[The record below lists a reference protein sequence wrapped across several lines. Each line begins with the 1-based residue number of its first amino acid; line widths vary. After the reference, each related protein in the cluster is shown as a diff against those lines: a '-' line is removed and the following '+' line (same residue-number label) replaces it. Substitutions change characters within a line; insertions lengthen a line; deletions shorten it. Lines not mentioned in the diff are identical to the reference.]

1 MNIKWYKIDINTIK
15 NYKPPFFC
23 GSMLRGVFGVAL
35 KRVVCINPTYKC
47 DGCFTEQSCL
57 YYSFF
62 EQKNS
67 FHQYRITSKLGME
80 HLKFS
85 IYLFEDST
93 DELPY
98 VLSAIKKALEEIGL
112 GREKE
117 HVKITEI
124 SVNEKT
130 IYNGN
135 EFLPISDIFP
145 YEFELDEIYSDI
157 KIDFKMPLRIKHNN
171 QFAKNEIS
179 LSHLIINIHNRYREL
194 KGLSLKKLGFKV
206 EGKIANSNL
215 RYLDLYR
222 YSNRQKSKM
231 KLGGIIGDITIK
243 GVDEKSFYYL
253 KLAEVIGVGK
263 QTVFGLG
270 DFEITPLGEE

>member
-1 MNIKWYKIDINTIK
+1 MKWYKIDVTTTK

-23 GSMLRGVFGVAL
+23 GSMLRGAFGVAL
-35 KRVVCINPTYKC
+35 KRVVCINPSYSC
-47 DGCFTEQSCL
+47 DGCFAKDSCL
-57 YYSFF
+57 YYSFY

-67 FHQYRITSKLGME
+67 FHKYRITSKLGME
-80 HLKFS
+80 NLKFS

-117 HVKITEI
+117 PVKISEI
-124 SVNEKT
+124 SVNEKP
-130 IYNGN
+130 IYRG
-135 EFLPISDIFP
+135 EDFLPINGITP
-145 YEFELDEIYSDI
+145 NEFELDEIHSNI
-157 KIDFKMPLRIKHNN
+157 KIEFKMPLRIKQNN
-171 QFAKNEIS
+171 QFAKNNIS
-179 LSHLIINIHNRYREL
+179 LPHLIINIHNRYREL
-194 KGLSLKKLGFKV
+194 KELSYKKLGFKV
-206 EGKIANSNL
+206 EGEIVKSNL

-222 YSNRQKSKM
+222 YSNRQRSKM

-243 GVDEKSFYYL
+243 GVDAKSFYYL
-253 KLAEVIGVGK
+253 KLGEVIGAGK

-270 DFEITPLGEE
+270 DYEITPLGEE